1 MNYHTLRAIWKYV
14 REVRSLFRLGLPIMA
29 GLVGQTLMGIADTV
43 MVGQVGVIPLAAS
56 SLVINLFH
64 LPMVFG
70 FGMLTSVSVL
80 TANAFGANDPVQAG
94 RVYRASAMLTLV
106 TGASLAIIFMAFKWI
121 LPFLGQPPEVVDA
134 AGGYLW
140 YLAPS
145 LLPMLIGLTGKQFCE
160 ALNHPWIPTCLM
172 IGGVLLNVLLNWMFI
187 YGNLG
192 CPEMGLN
199 GAGLATLLARIVTA
213 IAIIAWL
220 VRSKSLA
227 RFRQG
232 SWLDMGDRPVLRKLF
247 QLGLPVSF
255 QHLME
260 MGSFAFAALMLG
272 WIGANALA
280 AHQIAFTCASTTFMF
295 SLSLGMAASVR
306 VGQALGAGLKRRV
319 RRIGLVS
326 LMMAVVVMS
335 AFGCLFLFGGKTI
348 VSLFV
353 DSGEVQAL
361 AVQLLLVAAVFQI
374 FDGLQVT
381 AISMLRGMQD
391 VRLPAIVAV
400 LAYWFVAIP
409 IASTLAFYYKKGA
422 LGIWIGLAVGLGIAA
437 ICLTTRFHLKTKA
450 R

>member
-1 MNYHTLRAIWKYV
+1 MNYRTLRVLWKYA
-14 REVRSLFRLGLPIMA
+14 REVRSLFRLSLPIMA

-80 TANAFGANDPVQAG
+80 SANAFGAKDPLQVG
-94 RVYRASAMLTLV
+94 RVYRASAVLTLV
-106 TGASLAIIFMAFKWI
+106 TSALLVVIFMAFRWI

-140 YLAPS
+140 FLAPS
-145 LLPMLIGLTGKQFCE
+145 LLPMLLGLAGKQFCE
-160 ALNHPWIPTCLM
+160 ALNHPWIPTLLM
-172 IGGVLLNVLLNWMFI
+172 IGGVLLNILLNWMLI

-192 CPEMGLN
+192 CPAMGLN

-213 IAIIAWL
+213 AAMIAWL

-232 SWLDMGDRPVLRKLF
+232 SWSGAGDLPVLRKLF
-247 QLGLPVSF
+247 KLGLPVSL
-255 QHLME
+255 QHLLE

-306 VGQALGAGLKRRV
+306 VGQVLGAGLNRRV

-326 LMMAVVVMS
+326 LMTAVVLMT
-335 AFGCLFLFGGKTI
+335 AFGCLFFFGGRTMAAW
-348 VSLFV
+348 FV
-353 DSGEVQAL
+353 ESKEVQDL
-361 AVQLLLVAAVFQI
+361 AVQLLMVAAIFQV

-381 AISMLRGMQD
+381 AISILRGMQD
-391 VRLPAIVAV
+391 VRIPAIVAIV
-400 LAYWFVAIP
+400 AYWLLAMP
-409 IASTLAFYYKKGA
+409 MACMLAFYYQKGA
-422 LGIWIGLAVGLGIAA
+422 LGIWIGLALGLGVAA
-437 ICLTTRFHLKTKA
+437 FCLTFRFYFKTKV

>member
-1 MNYHTLRAIWKYV
+1 
-14 REVRSLFRLGLPIMA
+14 MA
-29 GLVGQTLMGIADTV
+29 GLVGQTLMGIADTL

-56 SLVINLFH
+56 SLVMNLFH

-70 FGMLTSVSVL
+70 FGMLSPVSVL
-80 TANAFGANDPVQAG
+80 TANAFGAKDSEQAG
-94 RVYRASAMLTLV
+94 RVYRASAILTV
-106 TGASLAIIFMAFKWI
+106 STGTFLAILFMGFRWI
-121 LPFLGQPPEVVDA
+121 LPYLGQPPEVVDA
-134 AGGYLW
+134 AGAYLW

-145 LLPMLIGLTGKQFCE
+145 LLPMLAGLTGKQFCE
-160 ALNHPWIPTCLM
+160 ALNHPWIPTLM
-172 IGGVLLNVLLNWMFI
+172 MLGGVLLNILLNWVLI

-192 CPEMGLN
+192 FPAMGLE

-213 IAIIAWL
+213 VAIIAWL
-220 VRSKSLA
+220 MQSNSLA
-227 RFRQG
+227 RFRTG
-232 SWLDMGDRPVLRKLF
+232 SWRDPGNKLILRKLF
-247 QLGLPVSF
+247 KLGCPVSF

-306 VGQALGAGLKRRV
+306 VGQALGAGLHRRV
-319 RRIGLVS
+319 RRIGMVS
-326 LMMAVVVMS
+326 FTTAIIVMS
-335 AFGCLFLFGGKTI
+335 CFGCVFLFGGKTL
-348 VSLFV
+348 VALFV

-391 VRLPAIVAV
+391 ARVPAVVAIVA
-400 LAYWFVAIP
+400 YWIVAIP
-409 IASTLAFYYKKGA
+409 IASTLAFYLKKGA
-422 LGIWIGLAVGLGIAA
+422 LGIWIGLAFGLGVAA
-437 ICLTTRFHLKTKA
+437 ICLTLRFHIKT
-450 R
+450 RLR

>member
-1 MNYHTLRAIWKYV
+1 MKYHTLRAIWKYV

-80 TANAFGANDPVQAG
+80 TASAFGAKDPVQAG
-94 RVYRASAMLTLV
+94 RVYRASAILTLV
-106 TGASLAIIFMAFKWI
+106 TGASLALVFMAFRWI

-145 LLPMLIGLTGKQFCE
+145 LLPMLVGLTGKQFCE
-160 ALNHPWIPTCLM
+160 ALNHPWIPTLLM
-172 IGGVLLNVLLNWMFI
+172 IGGVLLNILLNWMLI

-192 CPEMGLN
+192 CPEMGLE

-213 IAIIAWL
+213 VAIIAWL
-220 VRSKSLA
+220 MRSKSLA

-232 SWLDMGDRPVLRKLF
+232 SWLDAGDRPVLRKLF
-247 QLGLPVSF
+247 HLGLPVSF

-272 WIGANALA
+272 WIGSNALA

-326 LMMAVVVMS
+326 FMMAVVVMS

-391 VRLPAIVAV
+391 VRMPAIVAII
-400 LAYWFVAIP
+400 AYWFVAIP
-409 IASTLAFYYKKGA
+409 IACTLAFYFKKGA

-437 ICLTTRFHLKTKA
+437 ICLTTRFYFKTKA

>member
-1 MNYHTLRAIWKYV
+1 
-14 REVRSLFRLGLPIMA
+14 MA
-29 GLVGQTLMGIADTV
+29 GLVGQTLMGIADTL

-80 TANAFGANDPVQAG
+80 TATAFGAKDPMQAG
-94 RVYRASAMLTLV
+94 RVYRASAILTIAMGVILV
-106 TGASLAIIFMAFKWI
+106 AVFMTFRWI
-121 LPFLGQPPEVVDA
+121 LPFLGQPVEVVES

-140 YLAPS
+140 YLALS

-160 ALNHPWIPTCLM
+160 ALNHPWIPTLLM
-172 IGGVLLNVLLNWMFI
+172 IGGVLLNVVLNWMFI

-192 CPEMGLN
+192 CPAMGLE

-213 IAIIAWL
+213 VAIIGWL
-220 VRSKSLA
+220 MRSDSLA

-232 SWLDMGDRPVLRKLF
+232 AWRDAEDRPVLMRLF
-247 QLGLPVSF
+247 KLGLPVSF

-272 WIGANALA
+272 WIGTNALA

-319 RRIGLVS
+319 RRIGWIS
-326 LMMAVVVMS
+326 FTMAVIVMS
-335 AFGCLFLFGGKTI
+335 GFGCLFFFGGKTI
-348 VSLFV
+348 VSWFV
-353 DSGEVQAL
+353 DSGEVQFL
-361 AVQLLLVAAVFQI
+361 AVQLLMVAAVFQI

-391 VRLPAIVAV
+391 VRMPAIVAIV
-400 LAYWFVAIP
+400 AYWLMAIP
-409 IASTLAFYYKKGA
+409 LACLLAFYYKMGA
-422 LGIWIGLAVGLGIAA
+422 FGIWIGLAVGLGTAA
-437 ICLTTRFHLKTKA
+437 VCLTARFHFKT
-450 R
+450 RDT